1 VPCEVHNTDTSY
13 IGSRKEIGVHC
24 EFHLRIGERE
34 RRSSD
39 ENLGE
44 LHFDVCEG
52 IRFVFET
59 WKLGLI
65 SRRKQQKRRDS
76 TREECNGADYVL
88 EVIFDGLTWL
98 LSELLFLF

>member
-1 VPCEVHNTDTSY
+1 MPCEVHNTDTSY

-39 ENLGE
+39 EDLGE

-52 IRFVFET
+52 IRFVSENLET
-59 WKLGLI
+59 RINLPA
-65 SRRKQQKRRDS
+65 QTAEA
-76 TREECNGADYVL
+76 TRLDA
-88 EVIFDGLTWL
+88 
-98 LSELLFLF
+98 